1 MCFPAKFK
9 FDLRQ
14 MVEIGISGEIGE
26 VKAQGKWATG
36 NTAYQVLYQAANGT
50 AQERWFDEVD
60 PIAVEDEHYPGCP
73 IYGMT
78 ELPEGAVMTNSGAV
92 ILPKGAA
99 VAE

>member
-14 MVEIGISGEIGE
+14 MVEISISGEIGE

-36 NTAYQVLYQAANGT
+36 NTAYQVLYKAADGS

-60 PIAVEDEHYPGCP
+60 LDALEAEESPGCP
-73 IYGMT
+73 VYGER
-78 ELPEGAVMTNSGAV
+78 ELPPGAVVT
-92 ILPKGAA
+92 
-99 VAE
+99 E